1 MSATRRDLLLMTAA
15 GAGVGMVFTPV
26 PWKLLDD
33 VSIWTQNWSWLPKH
47 PRGEITITH
56 TVCPLCPAGCGM
68 KVRRVNEAPFAV
80 SSTPGGALC
89 ARGFAGHQLPFHQ
102 SRLRTALHRGKA
114 APLAEALED
123 AAAAVERARRSG
135 AVVAVLDQRPGR
147 MVSVLYRQF
156 LAGFPRAQYVTLPAP
171 EEGTLRAV
179 AELTGRPPRSLGYDF
194 ERSRTIFSVGA
205 PLLDHWGAPGRL
217 LRLWGAPERKIR
229 FWHAASGNSR
239 TAALSDR
246 WMAIRPDSEHALV
259 RGLISIL
266 IREHGAG
273 AGLALPAS
281 LSAFPPEEA
290 AARTGVPLAQI
301 QELARELA
309 TARPAVAVGGGD
321 PVAGPL
327 PAATE
332 QALSVLNAL
341 LGALGTPGGIVER
354 RPVPQPTLPPGLPAE
369 TTLAR
374 APARSIDVLIVD
386 SASSGCAWPLE
397 LIQDKLAPDAV
408 TIHLSAFRT
417 AWTAQATW
425 TLPVP
430 APFEAWEEIPE
441 TPGSRLASW
450 SLAKPLFPMPE
461 GAISPEAVLH
471 RFGLP
476 EDQTLDALLQA
487 KAAAIE
493 KAGRG
498 VVRPLAEPDESSP
511 VGEGLW
517 DQLTEGAVWV
527 DDPEPAPRPLR
538 AAIPDLPD
546 LPQVASTAQFPLLAT
561 PAGSRGGAGSM
572 PSPPLASKLT
582 RESHLEPAAGEVR
595 VHPRTAESLGL
606 KHRGRAVL
614 ATPKGETAVVVR
626 TDPGMADGFV
636 EVAIEGDRGA
646 ETLAL
651 FPVSR
656 DGAWRWSPAQLR
668 RA

>member
-1 MSATRRDLLLMTAA
+1 MSATRRDLFFMTAA
-15 GAGVGMVFTPV
+15 GAGVGLVFSPV

-47 PRGEITITH
+47 PRGEITIAH
-56 TVCPLCPAGCGM
+56 TVCPLCPSGCGM
-68 KVRRVNEAPFAV
+68 KVRRVNEVPFAV

-89 ARGFAGHQLPFHQ
+89 ARGFAGHQLPFHE

-114 APLAEALED
+114 APVTEALD
-123 AAAAVERARRSG
+123 AAAVAVEQARRAG
-135 AVVAVLDQRPGR
+135 AVAAVLDQRPGR
-147 MVSVLYRQF
+147 MISVLYRQF

-179 AELTGRPPRSLGYDF
+179 ADLTGRPFHALGYDF

-205 PLLDHWGAPGRL
+205 PLLDNWGAPGRL
-217 LRLWGAPERKIR
+217 LRLWGAPERKVR
-229 FWHAASGNSR
+229 FWHAASSNSR
-239 TAALSDR
+239 TAALADR

-266 IREHGAG
+266 IRDHGAG
-273 AGLALPAS
+273 AKLALPPGLA
-281 LSAFPPEEA
+281 AFPPEEA
-290 AARTGVPLAQI
+290 ATRTGVPLAQI
-301 QELARELA
+301 RELARELA
-309 TARPAVAVGGGD
+309 TAQPAVAVGGGD

-332 QALSVLNAL
+332 QALAVLNAL
-341 LGALGTPGGIVER
+341 LGALGAPGGIVER
-354 RPVPQPTLPPGLPAE
+354 RPVPEPTLPAGLPAE

-374 APARSIDVLIVD
+374 VPARSIGLLIVD

-397 LIQDKLAPDAV
+397 LIQEKLAPDAV

-417 AWTAQATW
+417 AWNAQATW

-430 APFEAWEEIPE
+430 APFEALEEIPE
-441 TPGSRLASW
+441 TPGSRVASW
-450 SLAKPLFPMPE
+450 SVAKPLFPTPE
-461 GAISPEAVLH
+461 EATSAEAVLH
-471 RFGLP
+471 RLGLP
-476 EDQTLDALLQA
+476 EDRTLESLLQA

-498 VVRPLAEPDESSP
+498 VVRPLAEPEEAVP

-517 DQLTEGAVWV
+517 DKLTEGAVWV
-527 DDPEPAPRPLR
+527 DEAEPASRPLR

-546 LPQVASTAQFPLLAT
+546 VPPVASTPQFPLLAT

-595 VHPRTAESLGL
+595 VHPHTAESLGL
-606 KHRGRAVL
+606 KHRGRAVM
-614 ATPKGETAVVVR
+614 ATPKGETAVIVR
-626 TDPGMADGFV
+626 TDPGVADGLV

-646 ETLAL
+646 QTLAL
-651 FPVSR
+651 FPVSG
-656 DGAWRWSPAQLR
+656 DGVWRWSPAQLR

>member
-1 MSATRRDLLLMTAA
+1 MSATRRELFLMTAA
-15 GAGVGMVFTPV
+15 GAGVGVVFSPV

-33 VSIWTQNWSWLPKH
+33 VSIWTQNWSWLPRH

-56 TVCPLCPAGCGM
+56 TACPLCPAGCGL
-68 KVRRVNEAPFAV
+68 KVRRVNEVPFAV

-89 ARGFAGHQLPFHQ
+89 ARGFAGHQLPFHP
-102 SRLRTALHRGKA
+102 SRLRTALHQGQP
-114 APLAEALED
+114 APVAEALAG
-123 AAAAVERARRSG
+123 AAAAVEQARRSG

-156 LAGFPRAQYVTLPAP
+156 LTGFPRALYVTLPTP

-179 AELTGRPPRSLGYDF
+179 AELTGRPLSSLGYDF
-194 ERSRTIFSVGA
+194 EGSRTIFGVGA

-217 LRLWGAPERKIR
+217 LRLWGAPQRKVR
-229 FWHAASGNSR
+229 FWHAATTNSR
-239 TAALSDR
+239 TAALADR

-259 RGLISIL
+259 RGLISLL
-266 IREHGAG
+266 IRAHGAG
-273 AGLALPAS
+273 SGMALPSSWA
-281 LSAFPPEEA
+281 AFAPEEA
-290 AARTGVPLAQI
+290 AERTGVPLAQI
-301 QELARELA
+301 QELAQELA
-309 TARPAVAVGGGD
+309 TAQPAVAVGGGD

-332 QALSVLNAL
+332 QALAVLNAL

-354 RPVPQPTLPPGLPAE
+354 RPVPEPALPSGLPAE

-374 APARSIDVLIVD
+374 APARSIGLLIVD

-417 AWTAQATW
+417 AWTAHATW
-425 TLPVP
+425 TMPVP
-430 APFEAWEEIPE
+430 APFEALEEIPGP
-441 TPGSRLASW
+441 PGARAASW
-450 SLAKPLFPMPE
+450 SLAKPLFPAPE
-461 GAISPEAVLH
+461 EAIPPEAVLH
-471 RFGLP
+471 RLGLP
-476 EDQTLDALLQA
+476 EDQTLEALLQA

-498 VVRPLAEPDESSP
+498 VVRPLATPDESAP

-527 DDPEPAPRPLR
+527 DDAEPASRPLR
-538 AAIPDLPD
+538 AAISALPD
-546 LPQVASTAQFPLLAT
+546 PTPVTSTPQFPLLAT
-561 PAGSRGGAGSM
+561 PSGSRGGAGSM
-572 PSPPLASKLT
+572 PAPPLASKLT

-595 VHPRTAESLGL
+595 VHPRTAESRGL
-606 KHRGRAVL
+606 THRGRAVM
-614 ATPKGETAVVVR
+614 ATPKGEMAVVVR
-626 TDPGMADGFV
+626 TDPGMAEGLV
-636 EVAIEGDRGA
+636 EVAVEGDRGT

-651 FPVSR
+651 FPVTE